1 MKTNLRFWT
10 MLLALAAATV
20 GLHALSHGEPV
31 RLSMPLQNFPLQLGN
46 WTGYDIPLDPDILK
60 VAAVDDYL
68 NRAYQAPDGI
78 MLGLYVGYYKSQQTG
93 DAIHS
98 PKNCL
103 PGSGWQPV
111 VAERVD
117 LTRADGSHAP
127 VNLYI
132 IEKGLQR
139 QLVLYWYQSHGRII
153 ASEYSAKYYM
163 VRDAIRM
170 NRTDSALVRIV
181 IPFKQDR
188 QLAQARAVEF
198 AQQMMP
204 PLETFIPN

>member
-1 MKTNLRFWT
+1 LKANFRFWAILIT
-10 MLLALAAATV
+10 LAAATV
-20 GLHALSHGEPV
+20 SLHALSHGRPEV
-31 RLSMPLQNFPLQLGN
+31 LSLPLKNFPLQLGD
-46 WTGYDIPLDPDILK
+46 WQGREVPIDADILK

-68 NRAYQAPDGI
+68 NRMYQDAEGRP
-78 MLGLYVGYYKSQQTG
+78 LGLYVGYYNSQRTG

-111 VAERVD
+111 SAEHVNIT
-117 LTRADGSHAP
+117 LPNGEVAP

-132 IEKGLQR
+132 IEKGLDR

-153 ASEYSAKYYM
+153 ASEYWAKYYM
-163 VRDAIRM
+163 VRDAIRI

-188 QLAQARAVEF
+188 QETERLATSF
-198 AQQMMP
+198 AEGMLR
-204 PLETFIPN
+204 PLKSFIPE